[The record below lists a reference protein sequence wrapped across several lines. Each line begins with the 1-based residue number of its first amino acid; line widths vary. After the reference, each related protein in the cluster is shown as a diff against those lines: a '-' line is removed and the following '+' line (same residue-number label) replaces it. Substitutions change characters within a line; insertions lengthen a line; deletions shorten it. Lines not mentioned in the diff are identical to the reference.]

1 MKDITTKPVFQSA
14 IKVGDVLALVT
25 SDNGVIAANGD
36 HKHIGCVEWMLKT
49 NEEFAGAY
57 LGAYAPRVAKVV
69 ANRMDPFDG
78 RVITISLNG
87 MEKDIYPHREEI
99 LEVVE

>member
-1 MKDITTKPVFQSA
+1 MKDINVKPVFQSA
-14 IKVGDVLALVT
+14 IKAGDTLALVK
-25 SDNGVIAANGD
+25 SDNGFIAANGNPD
-36 HKHIGCVEWMLKT
+36 HIGCVEWILKT
-49 NEEFAGAY
+49 DESFAGAY